1 MQRRFSVLVL
11 AGVLAVAALF
21 APASAAAYS
30 GADFRKPTD
39 FRGGSWLGQ
48 NTQQHNSREPINVVI
63 SAKSDKRVRDNPGD
77 YLLALTFSDCFGG
90 QVVRANVDG
99 SFKDQAFELRGGGC
113 GEIFGGNHLRG
124 WQQSGTG
131 AWFLA
136 VSEEHGFPWD
146 HHIDSNGFNKGRDD
160 LARSADGIVT
170 ERVGRF
176 GYRQFKTT
184 EETVRHMYGS
194 STGGGNTDNVPYDGT
209 VIVLT
214 VQQLTP

>member
-146 HHIDSNGFNKGRDD
+146 HHIDTMASTRVETTWRVRQTVSSRSVSVGLGIASSRRPKRQCATCMA
-160 LARSADGIVT
+160 LRRVRATPTTCRMTAR
-170 ERVGRF
+170 
-176 GYRQFKTT
+176 
-184 EETVRHMYGS
+184 
-194 STGGGNTDNVPYDGT
+194 
-209 VIVLT
+209 
-214 VQQLTP
+214 